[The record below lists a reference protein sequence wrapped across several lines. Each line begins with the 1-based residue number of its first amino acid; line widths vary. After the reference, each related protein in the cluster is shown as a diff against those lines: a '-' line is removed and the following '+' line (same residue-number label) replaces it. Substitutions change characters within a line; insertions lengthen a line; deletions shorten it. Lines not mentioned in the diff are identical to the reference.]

1 MSPKQ
6 ALSVTLEADNVTWL
20 KGRAGAGGVKSV
32 SELLDRL
39 VSAARQAGRV
49 GPVQS
54 VVGTVDIDAAD
65 PLLEGADAAIRG
77 MYEISLGRPLV
88 AREEKATYT
97 VGRRQRRPAP
107 KRRG

>member
-39 VSAARQAGRV
+39 VSAARQTGQV
-49 GPVQS
+49 GPVRS

-65 PLLEGADAAIRG
+65 PLLEGADAAIRS

-88 AREEKATYT
+88 AREERATYAA
-97 VGRRQRRPAP
+97 GRRRHRPAAT
-107 KRRG
+107 RRG

>member
-20 KGRAGAGGVKSV
+20 KGRAGAGAVRSV

-39 VSAARQAGRV
+39 VSAARQTGQV
-49 GPVQS
+49 GPVRS

-65 PLLEGADAAIRG
+65 PMLEGADAAIRS

-88 AREEKATYT
+88 AREERATYT
-97 VGRRQRRPAP
+97 VGRRRRPAAA
-107 KRRG
+107 KRRA